1 MSTRTKYSAGPWQF
15 DGSKIVSPERYVC
28 TVDDWSAIGSGRLPA
43 CFDEMNRALHE
54 EAQSNAR
61 LIAAAPDLADALRT
75 MLAVFCEDDGITPEA
90 CQAAEESARA
100 ALKAAE
106 EGRP

>member
-1 MSTRTKYSAGPWQF
+1 MSTKAKHTAGPWKFCPVTQ
-15 DGSKIVSPERYVC
+15 KIW
-28 TVDDWSAIGSGRLPA
+28 TVDTDLDVGTFCGGP
-43 CFDEMNRALHE
+43 EMDQWE
-54 EAQSNAR
+54 PNAR
-61 LIAAAPDLADALRT
+61 LMAAAPDLAAALRT